1 MIFGPLV
8 RFGLSIL
15 GTKMAA
21 ILDLVNKA
29 WTYVAE
35 LYFIGFVD
43 PQNISLGT
51 KSIFLAGLEIEIS
64 QKLDLVTGHG
74 GHFEK
79 RIFFIVWTLLERVT
93 RSNIFPHIKI
103 YQKKSRNLI
112 CLIWRRKII
121 FFKWP
126 KDYMNVYN
134 VCIYIYMNICY
145 GCQLSALVLTKTIY
159 GEDGTASPFACN
171 NFVVS
176 SPYIVFG
183 TLVLICLLNIFLY
196 CTNIVTN
203 RTDHIM
209 IVKCNEKFA
218 SMRYDSAWAL
228 YYI

>member
-1 MIFGPLV
+1 
-8 RFGLSIL
+8 
-15 GTKMAA
+15 MAA

-103 YQKKSRNLI
+103 YPKKSRNLI

-126 KDYMNVYN
+126 RDYTCDPTNPAQKQQFKFQIN
-134 VCIYIYMNICY
+134 K
-145 GCQLSALVLTKTIY
+145 QEASRPDSSAT
-159 GEDGTASPFACN
+159 
-171 NFVVS
+171 
-176 SPYIVFG
+176 
-183 TLVLICLLNIFLY
+183 
-196 CTNIVTN
+196 
-203 RTDHIM
+203 
-209 IVKCNEKFA
+209 
-218 SMRYDSAWAL
+218 
-228 YYI
+228 

>member
-8 RFGLSIL
+8 RLSTL

-79 RIFFIVWTLLERVT
+79 THFF
-93 RSNIFPHIKI
+93 H
-103 YQKKSRNLI
+103 
-112 CLIWRRKII
+112 CLDTFREGY
-121 FFKWP
+121 P
-126 KDYMNVYN
+126 V
-134 VCIYIYMNICY
+134 
-145 GCQLSALVLTKTIY
+145 
-159 GEDGTASPFACN
+159 
-171 NFVVS
+171 
-176 SPYIVFG
+176 
-183 TLVLICLLNIFLY
+183 
-196 CTNIVTN
+196 
-203 RTDHIM
+203 
-209 IVKCNEKFA
+209 
-218 SMRYDSAWAL
+218 
-228 YYI
+228 

>member
-79 RIFFIVWTLLERVT
+79 RIFF
-93 RSNIFPHIKI
+93 H
-103 YQKKSRNLI
+103 
-112 CLIWRRKII
+112 CLDTFREGYPGLI
-121 FFKWP
+121 FF
-126 KDYMNVYN
+126 
-134 VCIYIYMNICY
+134 
-145 GCQLSALVLTKTIY
+145 
-159 GEDGTASPFACN
+159 
-171 NFVVS
+171 
-176 SPYIVFG
+176 
-183 TLVLICLLNIFLY
+183 LI
-196 CTNIVTN
+196 
-203 RTDHIM
+203 
-209 IVKCNEKFA
+209 
-218 SMRYDSAWAL
+218 
-228 YYI
+228 

>member
-21 ILDLVNKA
+21 ILDLVNTA

-43 PQNISLGT
+43 PENISLGT

-79 RIFFIVWTLLERVT
+79 RILFIVWTLLERVT

-103 YQKKSRNLI
+103 YQIKSRNLI
-112 CLIWRRKII
+112 CQT
-121 FFKWP
+121 WP
-126 KDYMNVYN
+126 R
-134 VCIYIYMNICY
+134 
-145 GCQLSALVLTKTIY
+145 
-159 GEDGTASPFACN
+159 
-171 NFVVS
+171 NFVLGLS
-176 SPYIVFG
+176 
-183 TLVLICLLNIFLY
+183 
-196 CTNIVTN
+196 
-203 RTDHIM
+203 
-209 IVKCNEKFA
+209 
-218 SMRYDSAWAL
+218 
-228 YYI
+228 